1 MEICLKY
8 HSQPYS
14 FVTNDSCCQ
23 CQRNYSRHAPTKA
36 FGLIFNSPSNVHYQT
51 STKLAYLPALE
62 DVLVWDIKS
71 ATLQSEWHETGCTA
85 QVTQLSPNPA
95 NNSFA
100 VGYSDGSIRIWQ
112 NNAANITFNGH
123 KSPITSLE
131 WDLEGIRLIS
141 GSKDTNIIV
150 WDTLAEQGLTR
161 LKGHKDAINTLHF
174 ISQNHLISTSNDTFI
189 KLWDLNTQHC
199 LQTLIGHRSPVTTS
213 TLTSDLSLLASGS
226 SDGEIRL
233 WSINHE
239 NLHEGLSQDDNG
251 DFIKFINHIST
262 LPTHTINRK
271 RISQLAFHD
280 SLPFLAILS
289 SDRSLEVLR
298 LRTEEEIKS
307 KMARRR
313 RRNKDKGKATH
324 DDSSVINVTM
334 NDRLTPYL
342 VVHSHSKIK
351 SFSFPPLPSNFDPK
365 APAQV
370 LLALANNAVELHA
383 IPAPTKKTADE
394 REPEAYRLHSLDLPG
409 HRADIRALALSS
421 DDQLLASASNGQL
434 KVWNMK
440 TQACL
445 RTIDCG
451 YAISVAFLP
460 GNRSIVIGT
469 KSGNL
474 QLYDLISSTQIADVD
489 AHDNTIYAIDIAPS
503 KTSLVTASGDK
514 DVKFWDIT
522 EVERDS
528 DVVENQ
534 KVKSVGIVHTRTLKM
549 TDEVLAVKHSP
560 DNRYIAV
567 SLLDSTVKI
576 FFNDSLKFYL
586 SLYGH
591 KLPVLS
597 MDISHDSKLIITS
610 SADKNIKIWGL
621 DFGDCRKSLFGHDS
635 SVMQVQFEADSH
647 RFWSTSKDTTVA
659 YWDGDKFEQIQKLY
673 GHQGEIWA
681 LVTSKDGQFLVTGSH
696 DKSLR
701 VWEKLDEP
709 LFLEEEREKALEELY
724 EADLA
729 DEDVGKDQN
738 DQVEADN
745 VHKATSETLMA
756 GEKIIEAI
764 EISDEDINALN
775 DYNNLSQVDKD
786 KVGGPPTRHA
796 QFVALGNPTPDE
808 YLLKFVLEKI
818 SPPDLHDALL
828 VLPFSHVI
836 SLLRYLE
843 TWSEKGWN
851 IGLVA
856 RILFF
861 LLKTHHHQIV
871 ANRVMRNT
879 MIGLKES
886 LRKRLNEQKSV
897 VGFNLAA
904 LKVIRRAHDAD
915 RIAKYLEE
923 EDMDEERANQ
933 RLKAEEEALMNA
945 GKKRKRIIL

>member
-1 MEICLKY
+1 M
-8 HSQPYS
+8 SA
-14 FVTNDSCCQ
+14 
-23 CQRNYSRHAPTKA
+23 YSRHSPTKA
-36 FGLIFNSPSNVHYQT
+36 FGLIFNSPSNVLYQP
-51 STKLAYLPALE
+51 SSRLAYLPALE

-71 ATLQSEWHETGCTA
+71 ATLLHEWHETGCTA
-85 QVTQLSPNPA
+85 LVTQISQNPA

-100 VGYSDGSIRIWQ
+100 VGYNDGSIRIWQ
-112 NNAANITFNGH
+112 NNTAIITFNGH
-123 KSPITSLE
+123 KSAITTLE
-131 WDLEGIRLIS
+131 WDFDGIRLIS
-141 GSKDTNIIV
+141 GSKDTNIII

-161 LKGHKDAINTLHF
+161 LKGHRDAVNSLHF

-213 TLTSDLSLLASGS
+213 SLTSDLSMLASGS

-233 WSINHE
+233 WSISHD
-239 NLHEGLSQDDNG
+239 NLKQGLTQDDNG
-251 DFIKFINHIST
+251 DFIKFIEHIST
-262 LPTHTINRK
+262 LSVHTINRK
-271 RISQLAFHD
+271 RITQLAFHE

-289 SDRSLEVLR
+289 SDKSLEVLR
-298 LRTEEEIKS
+298 LRTEDEIKS

-313 RRNKDKGKATH
+313 RRNKEKGKKGAQEESGEIT
-324 DDSSVINVTM
+324 VTM

-351 SFSFPPLPSNFDPK
+351 SFSFPPLPSSFDPK

-383 IPAPTKKTADE
+383 IPAPAKKSAE
-394 REPEAYRLHSLDLPG
+394 EKEPESYRLNSLDLPG

-445 RTIDCG
+445 RTIECG

-460 GNRSIVIGT
+460 GNRTVVVGT

-474 QLYDLISSTQIADVD
+474 EFYDLVSSTQIADID
-489 AHDNTIYAIDIAPS
+489 AHENTIYGIDVAPS
-503 KTSLVTASGDK
+503 KTSFVTASGDK

-522 EVERDS
+522 QVERDS
-528 DVVENQ
+528 DVVENE
-534 KVKSVGIVHTRTLKM
+534 KVKSIGVVHTRTLKM

-560 DNRYIAV
+560 DGRYIAV
-567 SLLDSTVKI
+567 SLLDSTVKV
-576 FFNDSLKFYL
+576 FFADSLKFYL

-597 MDISHDSKLIITS
+597 MDISHDSKIIITS

-621 DFGDCRKSLFGHDS
+621 DFGDCRKSLFGHDG
-635 SVMQVQFEADSH
+635 SVMQVQFEANSH
-647 RFWSTSKDTTVA
+647 RFWSTSKDATVA
-659 YWDGDKFEQIQKLY
+659 YWDGDKFEQVQKLH
-673 GHQGEIWA
+673 GHQGEIWS
-681 LVTSKDGQFLVTGSH
+681 LVTSNDGNFLVTGSH

-729 DEDVGKDQN
+729 ENDGAKDGD
-738 DQVEADN
+738 DQVEAED
-745 VHKATSETLMA
+745 VHKATSGTLMA
-756 GEKIIEAI
+756 GEKIIEAL
-764 EISDEDINALN
+764 EIADEDISAQN
-775 DYNNLSQVDKD
+775 DYNALSQADKE
-786 KVGGPPTRHA
+786 KVGGPPARHA
-796 QFVALGNPTPDE
+796 QFVALGNPSADE
-808 YLLKFVLEKI
+808 YVLKFVLEKI
-818 SPPDLHDALL
+818 APSDLHDALL

-843 TWSEKGWN
+843 MWSDKGWN

-879 MIGLKES
+879 MIGLRES
-886 LRKRLNEQKSV
+886 LRKRLTEQKSV
-897 VGFNLAA
+897 VGYNLAA

-945 GKKRKRIIL
+945 GKKRKRVII